1 MVSVSLLLYLMQK
14 SGIPFSQ
21 GRNFSVSNY
30 SLYQISNFFYGIF
43 RTSPQWTG
51 CWPLSLLIIVRFPRF
66 EIIALGKSYFL
77 VLTCSLY
84 SLSSQQITY
93 NISFRILKPK
103 SCIAP
108 NKISKENKILWSKNN
123 RHQCHILWK
132 THTGI
137 TRTQI
142 ISWILSK

>member
-30 SLYQISNFFYGIF
+30 SLYQINNFFYGIF
-43 RTSPQWTG
+43 RTSPQWPG
-51 CWPLSLLIIVRFPRF
+51 CWPLSLLIIVGFPRF
-66 EIIALGKSYFL
+66 EIIVLGKSYFL

-84 SLSSQQITY
+84 SLSSQQIAY

-108 NKISKENKILWSKNN
+108 NQISKENKILWSKSS
-123 RHQCHILWK
+123 RHQCHTLENS
-132 THTGI
+132 H
-137 TRTQI
+137 RNY
-142 ISWILSK
+142 